1 MSAQKSWRTINYRSM
16 LIREWEDGYTVFQPD
31 SGKTHFLNSMAM
43 RVLEKLNSITEDNLS
58 EGEIV
63 ADLLTQF
70 SPTTTPEFFAGLDST
85 LSRLDEL
92 GLIECSA
99 SDGLRDH

>member
-1 MSAQKSWRTINYRSM
+1 MSSQTSWRTINYRSL

-43 RVLEKLNSITEDNLS
+43 RVLEKLNAIPEDNLS
-58 EGEIV
+58 EGEV
-63 ADLLTQF
+63 QADLVGQF
-70 SPTTTPEFFAGLDST
+70 GATISPEFVAGLDST

-99 SDGLRDH
+99 SDGPRDH

>member
-1 MSAQKSWRTINYRSM
+1 MSSQKAWRAINYRSL

-43 RVLEKLNSITEDNLS
+43 RVLEKLDSVSGDNLS

-63 ADLLTQF
+63 TDLVTQF
-70 SPTTTPEFFAGLDST
+70 GQTTSPEFSVALDNT

-92 GLIECSA
+92 GLIERSA
-99 SDGLRDH
+99 SDGPRDR